1 MKQQRDIWIPEE
13 DNWSRWSSGFESR
26 EYKKLNLSGKR
37 CLDIGAHV
45 GIWTKRLAAD
55 FDQVIA
61 FEPLAKHIECHKK
74 NTEECDNV
82 TLHEVALS
90 DESITTE
97 MTTRKFNSGMSTLL
111 PNKKLKDGYKLTVK
125 TKTLDSFN
133 FPKID
138 FIKMD
143 VEGYEEKVIA
153 GGMNTILKHLPK
165 IYMEI
170 WPSKLSLMTE
180 LMNTMGYS
188 VNKVSDTNYLCEY
201 TRRNK

>member
-1 MKQQRDIWIPEE
+1 MKHQRDIWIPEE

-26 EYKKLNLSGKR
+26 EYKKLNLSGKL

-45 GIWTKRLAAD
+45 GIWTKRLAHD

-90 DESITTE
+90 DESITTQ

-133 FPKID
+133 FPTID

-188 VNKVSDTNYLCEY
+188 VNKVSDANYLCEY